1 MYGQTDGR
9 TLAQL
14 ELLSGPKN
22 GKQKHFETNIFIH
35 IFHNALFKSSCAS
48 HPSVNLKNLILLPF
62 QVVNFSE
69 ARDSEGTL
77 RVEIS
82 AFERCYMRLEDSIR
96 NDRIYIW
103 NQH

>member
-1 MYGQTDGR
+1 MIPWAPVG
-9 TLAQL
+9 AN
-14 ELLSGPKN
+14 N
-22 GKQKHFETNIFIH
+22 GKQKNFETNIFIH

-69 ARDSEGTL
+69 ARDSEGSL

-96 NDRIYIW
+96 NENENR
-103 NQH
+103 